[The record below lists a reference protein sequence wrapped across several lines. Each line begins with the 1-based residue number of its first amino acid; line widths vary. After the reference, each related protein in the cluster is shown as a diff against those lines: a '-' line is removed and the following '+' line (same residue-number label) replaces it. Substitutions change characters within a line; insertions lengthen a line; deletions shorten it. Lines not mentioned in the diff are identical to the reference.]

1 MDVSRELSKTAPPEE
16 SPAPANVPEIVRIG
30 SIPTNMT
37 MDVDSDILEPVV
49 KSQSF
54 IRYVLDNKGLLHSNS
69 KLIFSMTQ
77 SGHGQRFFP
86 LGIGAMSLIE
96 RATLK
101 VGTKEINSIQ
111 DWNHYQG
118 YRSTFVS
125 PENMKEREMFTTGRC
140 LGYDF
145 EYKNNASL
153 ESNTEADKY
162 QIDCGRQAKVTY
174 ATVGTDTSETPLP
187 SLLRLDKEAEFQIN
201 LSDLFP
207 FLKMNQLPLYMIKEQ
222 ISIEL
227 RLSPKDLYQ
236 RMSRATGAAANREI
250 DINLDKCK
258 MIADY
263 IFYPTE
269 VMEAYSRQNQ
279 NMTFTY
285 MDYFLSKQGFSATT
299 GTNVEQI
306 RNIGGAGKI
315 VTKTFV
321 ALSRDNEDED
331 FLLNNFSSVSCSQ
344 ATTFSGSLVA
354 NLKYNGHFLYPIDR
368 ENNALHYHDVAQAE
382 GSLPFVT
389 RAEYSD
395 ENASDITGSKFETRI
410 QTDSL
415 TGKFFRQAYRLNRSE
430 RVNSRGI
437 ELFHTYKTLI
447 TGGYTQRCWVESV
460 KMANLSNGMMTIV
473 DA

>member
-1 MDVSRELSKTAPPEE
+1 
-16 SPAPANVPEIVRIG
+16 
-30 SIPTNMT
+30 
-37 MDVDSDILEPVV
+37 
-49 KSQSF
+49 
-54 IRYVLDNKGLLHSNS
+54 
-69 KLIFSMTQ
+69 
-77 SGHGQRFFP
+77 
-86 LGIGAMSLIE
+86 
-96 RATLK
+96 
-101 VGTKEINSIQ
+101 
-111 DWNHYQG
+111 
-118 YRSTFVS
+118 
-125 PENMKEREMFTTGRC
+125 
-140 LGYDF
+140 
-145 EYKNNASL
+145 
-153 ESNTEADKY
+153 
-162 QIDCGRQAKVTY
+162 
-174 ATVGTDTSETPLP
+174 
-187 SLLRLDKEAEFQIN
+187 
-201 LSDLFP
+201 
-207 FLKMNQLPLYMIKEQ
+207 
-222 ISIEL
+222 
-227 RLSPKDLYQ
+227 
-236 RMSRATGAAANREI
+236 MSRATGAAANREV
-250 DINLDKCK
+250 DVNLDKCK

-285 MDYFLSKQGFSATT
+285 MDYFLSKQGFTGTT

-321 ALSRDNEDED
+321 ALSRDSEDED

-437 ELFHTYKTLI
+437 ELFHTYKTLK
-447 TGGYTQRCWVESV
+447 TGSYTQRCWVESV

>member
-1 MDVSRELSKTAPPEE
+1 
-16 SPAPANVPEIVRIG
+16 
-30 SIPTNMT
+30 
-37 MDVDSDILEPVV
+37 
-49 KSQSF
+49 
-54 IRYVLDNKGLLHSNS
+54 
-69 KLIFSMTQ
+69 
-77 SGHGQRFFP
+77 
-86 LGIGAMSLIE
+86 
-96 RATLK
+96 
-101 VGTKEINSIQ
+101 
-111 DWNHYQG
+111 
-118 YRSTFVS
+118 
-125 PENMKEREMFTTGRC
+125 
-140 LGYDF
+140 
-145 EYKNNASL
+145 
-153 ESNTEADKY
+153 
-162 QIDCGRQAKVTY
+162 
-174 ATVGTDTSETPLP
+174 
-187 SLLRLDKEAEFQIN
+187 
-201 LSDLFP
+201 
-207 FLKMNQLPLYMIKEQ
+207 
-222 ISIEL
+222 
-227 RLSPKDLYQ
+227 
-236 RMSRATGAAANREI
+236 
-250 DINLDKCK
+250 
-258 MIADY
+258 
-263 IFYPTE
+263 
-269 VMEAYSRQNQ
+269 MEAYSRQNQ

-321 ALSRDNEDED
+321 ALSRDSEDED

-354 NLKYNGHFLYPIDR
+354 NLKYNGHFLYP
-368 ENNALHYHDVAQAE
+368 HDVAQAE

-447 TGGYTQRCWVESV
+447 TGSYTQRCWVESV